1 MKKHNTSLVID
12 PYFLQSMD
20 WLIERGEFNNRS
32 EIIRHAL
39 KVFLYEREKLAQIQA
54 SVAEIAKS
62 FGKVVS

>member
-1 MKKHNTSLVID
+1 
-12 PYFLQSMD
+12 MD

-62 FGKVVS
+62 FGKVVSWNTSS